1 MAKNN
6 KPITN
11 QRHNQPSTQHQKP
24 VGLVQRSVQHK
35 TIFDPEVIEH
45 YSRLIPDAPERI
57 LKVFELNAETERKL
71 QEDCLRHQAADNR
84 RKDWMAFGIIIFG
97 LSLSGFLAY
106 IGATYLSI
114 GALVTIIGYAVM
126 GFLRTKP

>member
-11 QRHNQPSTQHQKP
+11 QRHKQPSTQPQKT
-24 VGLVQRSVQHK
+24 VGLVQHSVQHK

-57 LKVFELNAETERKL
+57 LKVFDLNAETERKI
-71 QEDCLRHQAADNR
+71 QEDCCSNGIFKNQTISQYFVPPDNSPI
-84 RKDWMAFGIIIFG
+84 K
-97 LSLSGFLAY
+97 
-106 IGATYLSI
+106 
-114 GALVTIIGYAVM
+114 
-126 GFLRTKP
+126 